1 MHTTNTYILISE
13 ACRVLPGT
21 NELLIDILLRAGI
34 KDNGV
39 DEIRPQLT
47 RFLPQSGCQAKPD
60 LTVAGKQ
67 LLPPS
72 KRTNSLV
79 GSFLKL
85 AK

>member
-13 ACRVLPGT
+13 ACRVLSGT

-39 DEIRPQLT
+39 NEIRPQLT
-47 RFLPQSGCQAKPD
+47 RFLPQEVARQS
-60 LTVAGKQ
+60 LTVAEKQ

-72 KRTNSLV
+72 KRTN
-79 GSFLKL
+79 
-85 AK
+85 